1 MAWPGTARTT
11 EQFASHL
18 ARPKNRCQ
26 RSALPS
32 RRLKRSAWD
41 DAYVLAFPTVR
52 AAEGLA
58 CKPRPA
64 CREPVPLARGPSQ
77 VPVIF
82 IWWHH
87 GQPARHEPL
96 QRDARPSGTNTAYAH
111 ARACLVRRASGAA
124 ARLLTVFGCH
134 DPTSRPSPFAIKSQ
148 RALMSL
154 GICACLTDVCRRGS
168 AAGGFPTN
176 NKHYDGGCRA
186 ARDPDDAIPTNG
198 RGRRQMRVKL
208 DLGRKAL
215 SHHQPPRG
223 CRRDSSART
232 ECRPAELP
240 GYWSCAA
247 NCLLLRQKLA
257 LCAGCRRWRAGE
269 GRVQETH
276 ESCSVKWWA
285 ALTHREGARQRL
297 AGAGFQ

>member
-96 QRDARPSGTNTAYAH
+96 QRDAHPSGTYD
-111 ARACLVRRASGAA
+111 CLCPR
-124 ARLLTVFGCH
+124 
-134 DPTSRPSPFAIKSQ
+134 SRMSRKKS
-148 RALMSL
+148 L
-154 GICACLTDVCRRGS
+154 
-168 AAGGFPTN
+168 
-176 NKHYDGGCRA
+176 
-186 ARDPDDAIPTNG
+186 
-198 RGRRQMRVKL
+198 
-208 DLGRKAL
+208 
-215 SHHQPPRG
+215 
-223 CRRDSSART
+223 
-232 ECRPAELP
+232 
-240 GYWSCAA
+240 WSCSPAPPG
-247 NCLLLRQKLA
+247 LWLP
-257 LCAGCRRWRAGE
+257 
-269 GRVQETH
+269 
-276 ESCSVKWWA
+276 
-285 ALTHREGARQRL
+285 
-297 AGAGFQ
+297 